1 MSKSDVFIG
10 SLDQGT
16 TSTRFIIYDHNAKV
30 VGSHQ
35 VEFTQFYPQA
45 GWVEHDPME
54 ILESVRT
61 CMTKAIEKATA
72 DGHDVEKGLKAIGI
86 TNQRETTVIWSKS
99 TGAPLHNAIVW
110 MDVRTTSICRKLEKE
125 LEGGRTHFVETCG
138 LPISTYFS
146 ALKVLW
152 LFENVEKVKKAVE
165 TGDALF
171 GTIDS
176 WLIWNLTG
184 GVDGGLHVTDV
195 SNASRTMLMNL
206 KTLDWD
212 KKALGELG
220 IPSGILPKIVSN
232 SEIIGKVT
240 KGWPIV
246 GIPIAGCLGDQHAAM
261 VGQACGKGEAKSTY
275 GTGAFI
281 LLNTGDQMINSTN
294 GLLSTV
300 AFKLGPNAP
309 TNYALEGSIAIAG
322 AAVQWLRD
330 GLGLIGSASETEKLA
345 SEVDSTGG
353 VYFVPAFNGLFAPWW
368 RDDARG
374 VCIGIT
380 RFTNKAHIARA
391 VLESMCFQVKDVLDS
406 MHKDA
411 SEVESK
417 GKFLLRVD
425 GGATVNNLLMQIQA
439 DILGNP
445 VIRPADIETTAL
457 GAAYAAGLA
466 VGVWKEEEIFSSAR
480 SRLQIYKQNVDA
492 ILSTY
497 FSILK
502 KLDGNRSKEVVFKE
516 IESLLTQVQKEK
528 SNQEA
533 LGLCSR
539 VYGGGCAGMPLQLA
553 GTRKILEFMDWGD
566 YGAMGTFISIGAIGA
581 KEVAEEDDLFILV
594 ATQNAV
600 GNCIIGAL
608 QATTDAAGK
617 RPVILI
623 NPKLKVEP
631 WTSGGTEHMED
642 IRART
647 DTIYLKVA

>member
-1 MSKSDVFIG
+1 MSNSDVFIG

-16 TSTRFIIYDHNAKV
+16 TSTRFIIYDHTAKV

-35 VEFTQFYPQA
+35 VEFTQFYPEA
-45 GWVEHDPME
+45 GWVEHDPVE
-54 ILESVRT
+54 ILESAKI

-72 DGHDVEKGLKAIGI
+72 DGHDVDKGLKAIGI

-110 MDVRTTSICRKLEKE
+110 MDVRTSSICRRLEKD

-152 LFENVEKVKKAVE
+152 LLENVDTVKKAVE

-176 WLIWNLTG
+176 WLIWNMTG

-206 KTLDWD
+206 KTLEWD
-212 KKALGELG
+212 KTVLGELG
-220 IPSGILPKIVSN
+220 IPFGILPKIVSN
-232 SEIIGKVT
+232 SEVIGKVT
-240 KGWPIV
+240 KGWPIT

-261 VGQACGKGEAKSTY
+261 VGQACRKGEAKSTY

-281 LLNTGDQMINSTN
+281 LLNTGDQMINSTH

-300 AFKLGPNAP
+300 AFKLGANAP

-330 GLGLIGSASETEKLA
+330 GLGLIGSASEIEKLA

-411 SEVESK
+411 TGVESK
-417 GKFLLRVD
+417 EKFLLRVD
-425 GGATVNNLLMQIQA
+425 GGATINNLLMQIQA

-445 VIRPADIETTAL
+445 VVRPADIETTAL

-466 VGVWKEEEIFSSAR
+466 VGVWKEEEIFSSVERMKIATTF
-480 SRLQIYKQNVDA
+480 N
-492 ILSTY
+492 
-497 FSILK
+497 
-502 KLDGNRSKEVVFKE
+502 
-516 IESLLTQVQKEK
+516 
-528 SNQEA
+528 
-533 LGLCSR
+533 
-539 VYGGGCAGMPLQLA
+539 P
-553 GTRKILEFMDWGD
+553 ILED
-566 YGAMGTFISIGAIGA
+566 
-581 KEVAEEDDLFILV
+581 E
-594 ATQNAV
+594 
-600 GNCIIGAL
+600 
-608 QATTDAAGK
+608 K
-617 RPVILI
+617 R
-623 NPKLKVEP
+623 KKKVES
-631 WTSGGTEHMED
+631 WCKAVS
-642 IRART
+642 RT
-647 DTIYLKVA
+647 FDLADLSL